1 MQLPRTPPLLE
12 RRHTRRRCVQCGLA
26 AEAIPASQLDECPR
40 CGCDLRSRPPRSY
53 ADMEGLR
60 ELDGPSPA
68 ALDAMVRARAETA
81 AARWLV
87 VVCAVAVVSGGAL
100 LGALLAAAR

>member
-1 MQLPRTPPLLE
+1 MALPREAPALV
-12 RRHTRRRCVQCGLA
+12 RRHVRRRCVQCGLS
-26 AEAIPASQLDECPR
+26 AEAIPASSLYECPR
-40 CGCDLRSRPPRSY
+40 CGCDLAARPPRSY

-68 ALDAMVRARAETA
+68 ALDAMVRARAEAA

-87 VVCAVAVVSGGAL
+87 VVCATAVVSGGAL

>member
-1 MQLPRTPPLLE
+1 MQLPRTAPLLE

-26 AEAIPASQLDECPR
+26 AEAISATQVDECPR
-40 CGCDLRSRPPRSY
+40 CGCDLRARPPRSY

-60 ELDGPSPA
+60 EMEGPAPA
-68 ALDAMVRARAETA
+68 ALDALARARAEAA

-87 VVCAVAVVSGGAL
+87 VVACVAL
-100 LGALLAAAR
+100 LASGVLLGTLLAAAH